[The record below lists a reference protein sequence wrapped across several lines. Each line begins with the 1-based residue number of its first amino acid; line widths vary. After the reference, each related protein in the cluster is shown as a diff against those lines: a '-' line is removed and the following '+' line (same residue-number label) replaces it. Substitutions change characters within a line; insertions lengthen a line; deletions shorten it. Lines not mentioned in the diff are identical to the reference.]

1 MRIKSELDEYVA
13 LAEVLTVIRDRAAR
27 AAQRHATSYGDVY
40 HTSFPDVANG
50 IADVIADMQPTIRRL
65 QEREEHDDE

>member
-1 MRIKSELDEYVA
+1 MKIQSELDEYVA
-13 LAEVLTVIRDRAAR
+13 LAAVLTTIRDRAAR
-27 AAQRHATSYGDVY
+27 AAQRHGTSYGDVY

-65 QEREEHDDE
+65 QEREEHDE

>member
-1 MRIKSELDEYVA
+1 MKIKTELDEYVA
-13 LAEVLTVIRDRAAR
+13 LAEVLTTIRDRAAR
-27 AAQRHATSYGDVY
+27 AARRHGTSYGDVY

-65 QEREEHDDE
+65 QEREEHDE